1 MSYYLKQYYRLFGK
15 AVVEISSVC
24 FGPLCCLDSTAFFAV
39 ISVAQNNNNEKKKK
53 EKNPTKKPKKQ
64 KEKGLKILQL
74 SITVMFSIYSLL
86 LKTRPQFPIYP
97 VVS

>member
-39 ISVAQNNNNEKKKK
+39 ISVAQNNNNEKKKRK
-53 EKNPTKKPKKQ
+53 KPNKKTKKTKREGPKNFTA
-64 KEKGLKILQL
+64 LHNSHVFNLQ
-74 SITVMFSIYSLL
+74 
-86 LKTRPQFPIYP
+86 PPP
-97 VVS
+97 

>member
-39 ISVAQNNNNEKKKK
+39 ISVAQNNNEKKKK
-53 EKNPTKKPKKQ
+53 KKTQQKNQKNKK
-64 KEKGLKILQL
+64 
-74 SITVMFSIYSLL
+74 
-86 LKTRPQFPIYP
+86 RRA
-97 VVS
+97 